1 MSRKYF
7 SIVCSKAKHTK
18 IKLFSDYYEE
28 IKAYK
33 NIVACSSLS
42 RYLSDHN
49 KDKNK
54 SNEEASD
61 CTEKR
66 GLENK
71 RFMDMRLNE
80 MNSDA
85 ERDWYPHKFGY
96 TMTVQDFNKKFSN
109 INDLDQVSHAD
120 IRLCGRITRIRK
132 QGKKLNFI
140 DIQQDESIIQVKTS
154 ANAYLGDFMKD
165 MEIIK
170 RGDIIG
176 VEGSPTVTKSGE
188 LSLLSKSMTML
199 SPTLKL
205 IPGQAIV
212 DTDLRQRKRHLDLL
226 TNSERRGVF
235 RIRAR
240 VISEIRSYLDHQG
253 FLEVETPI
261 LTDGIGGANAAAFNT
276 YHNVLDMK
284 MSLRIAPELHLK
296 TLVVGGYDRVYEI
309 GKQFRNEGID
319 PTHNPEFTS
328 CEFYMAYADYVDLMA
343 ITKNLLSQTAGKAL
357 SVQSTSDLNVND
369 RLCAAFIDKSYE
381 EVEFIPALEIA
392 TGAKFPDAAELTD
405 DSDEAVKFLISLCEK
420 SGTNINE
427 RKTSKLLDK
436 LFSKLIEPELKLP
449 TFVLHHPSSMCPLAK
464 EHRSI
469 KGISERFELF
479 AGGIELVNAYT
490 ELNDPVEQQKQFI
503 KQKQSKKMSL
513 EDCNIEKEF
522 VDALEYGLP
531 PTAGW
536 GLGLDR
542 FVMLLT
548 KQSSI
553 REVLL
558 FPTMRKI

>member
-1 MSRKYF
+1 MSRRYF
-7 SIVCSKAKHTK
+7 SILCSKVKHTK
-18 IKLFSDYYEE
+18 VKLFSDYYEE

-33 NIVACSSLS
+33 NSVSSLS

-49 KDKNK
+49 KDRNK
-54 SNEEASD
+54 SNEEPSD

-66 GLENK
+66 GSENK
-71 RFMDMRLNE
+71 KFMDMRLKE
-80 MNSDA
+80 MNSDV
-85 ERDWYPHKFGY
+85 ERNWYPHKFGY
-96 TMTVQDFNKKFSN
+96 SMTVLDFNKKFSN
-109 INDLDQVSHAD
+109 LNDLDQVSDAD

-140 DIQQDESIIQVKTS
+140 DIQQDESIIQVKAS

-165 MEIIK
+165 MEVIK

-188 LSLLSKSMTML
+188 LSLLSKSMTIL

-205 IPGQAIV
+205 IPAQALV

-226 TNSERRGVF
+226 TNSERRRVF

-261 LTDGIGGANAAAFNT
+261 LTDGIGGANAAAFST

-328 CEFYMAYADYVDLMA
+328 CEFYMAYADYVDLLT
-343 ITKNLLSQTAGKAL
+343 ITKNLLSQTAGKATSL
-357 SVQSTSDLNVND
+357 QSTSDLDVND

-381 EVEFIPALEIA
+381 EIEFIPALEIA

-449 TFVLHHPSSMCPLAK
+449 TFVLHHPSCMCPLAK

-503 KQKQSKKMSL
+503 KQKQSKKMTL
-513 EDCNIEKEF
+513 EGCNIEKEF

-536 GLGLDR
+536 GLGVDR

-558 FPTMRKI
+558 FPTMRKIKN

>member
-1 MSRKYF
+1 MSRRYF
-7 SIVCSKAKHTK
+7 SILCSKVKHTK
-18 IKLFSDYYEE
+18 VKLFSDYYEE

-33 NIVACSSLS
+33 NSVSSLS

-49 KDKNK
+49 KDRNK
-54 SNEEASD
+54 SNEEPSD

-66 GLENK
+66 GSENK
-71 RFMDMRLNE
+71 KFMDMRLKE
-80 MNSDA
+80 MNSDV
-85 ERDWYPHKFGY
+85 ERNWYPHKFGY
-96 TMTVQDFNKKFSN
+96 SMTVLDFNKKFSN
-109 INDLDQVSHAD
+109 LNDLDQVSDAD

-140 DIQQDESIIQVKTS
+140 DIQQDESIIQVKAS

-165 MEIIK
+165 MEVIK

-188 LSLLSKSMTML
+188 LSLLSKSMTIL

-205 IPGQAIV
+205 IPAQALV

-226 TNSERRGVF
+226 TNSERRRVF

-261 LTDGIGGANAAAFNT
+261 LTDGIGGANAAAFST

-328 CEFYMAYADYVDLMA
+328 CEFYMAYADYIDLLT
-343 ITKNLLSQTAGKAL
+343 ITKNLLSQTAGKATSL
-357 SVQSTSDLNVND
+357 QSTSDLDVND

-381 EVEFIPALEIA
+381 EIEFIPALEIA

-449 TFVLHHPSSMCPLAK
+449 TFVLHHPSCMCPLAK

-503 KQKQSKKMSL
+503 KQKQSKKMTL
-513 EDCNIEKEF
+513 EGCNIEKEF

-536 GLGLDR
+536 GLGVDR

>member
-1 MSRKYF
+1 MSRRYF
-7 SIVCSKAKHTK
+7 SILCSKVKHTK
-18 IKLFSDYYEE
+18 VKLFSDYYEE

-33 NIVACSSLS
+33 NSVSSLS

-49 KDKNK
+49 KDRDK
-54 SNEEASD
+54 SNEEPSD

-66 GLENK
+66 GSENK
-71 RFMDMRLNE
+71 KFMDMRLKE
-80 MNSDA
+80 MNSDV
-85 ERDWYPHKFGY
+85 ERNWYPHKFGY
-96 TMTVQDFNKKFSN
+96 SMTVLDFNKKFSN
-109 INDLDQVSHAD
+109 LNDLDQVSDAD

-140 DIQQDESIIQVKTS
+140 DIQQDESIIQVKAS

-165 MEIIK
+165 MEVIN

-188 LSLLSKSMTML
+188 LSLLSKSMTIL

-205 IPGQAIV
+205 IPAQALV

-226 TNSERRGVF
+226 TNSERRRVF

-261 LTDGIGGANAAAFNT
+261 LTDGIGGANAAAFST

-328 CEFYMAYADYVDLMA
+328 CEFYMAYADYIDLLT
-343 ITKNLLSQTAGKAL
+343 ITKNLLSQTAGKAT
-357 SVQSTSDLNVND
+357 SMQSTSDLDVND

-381 EVEFIPALEIA
+381 EIEFIPALEIA

-449 TFVLHHPSSMCPLAK
+449 TFVLHHPSCMCPLAK

-503 KQKQSKKMSL
+503 KQKQSKKMTL
-513 EDCNIEKEF
+513 EGCNIEKEF

-536 GLGLDR
+536 GLGVDR

>member
-1 MSRKYF
+1 MSRRYF
-7 SIVCSKAKHTK
+7 SILCSKVKHTK
-18 IKLFSDYYEE
+18 VKLFSDYYEE

-33 NIVACSSLS
+33 NSVSSLS

-49 KDKNK
+49 KDRNK
-54 SNEEASD
+54 SNEEPSD

-66 GLENK
+66 GSENK
-71 RFMDMRLNE
+71 KFMDMRLKE
-80 MNSDA
+80 MNSDV
-85 ERDWYPHKFGY
+85 ERNWYPHKFGY
-96 TMTVQDFNKKFSN
+96 SMTVLDFNKKFSN
-109 INDLDQVSHAD
+109 LNDLDQVSDAD

-140 DIQQDESIIQVKTS
+140 DIQQDESIIQVKAS

-165 MEIIK
+165 MEVIK

-188 LSLLSKSMTML
+188 LSLLSKSMTIL

-205 IPGQAIV
+205 IPAQALV

-226 TNSERRGVF
+226 TNSERRRVF

-261 LTDGIGGANAAAFNT
+261 LTDGIGGANAAAFST

-328 CEFYMAYADYVDLMA
+328 CEFYMAYADYVDLLT
-343 ITKNLLSQTAGKAL
+343 ITKNLLSQTAGKATSL
-357 SVQSTSDLNVND
+357 QSTSDLDVND

-381 EVEFIPALEIA
+381 EIEFIPALEIA

-449 TFVLHHPSSMCPLAK
+449 TFVLHHPSCMCPLAK

-503 KQKQSKKMSL
+503 KQKQSKKMTL
-513 EDCNIEKEF
+513 EGCNIEKEF

-536 GLGLDR
+536 GLGVDR

>member
-1 MSRKYF
+1 
-7 SIVCSKAKHTK
+7 
-18 IKLFSDYYEE
+18 
-28 IKAYK
+28 
-33 NIVACSSLS
+33 
-42 RYLSDHN
+42 
-49 KDKNK
+49 
-54 SNEEASD
+54 
-61 CTEKR
+61 
-66 GLENK
+66 
-71 RFMDMRLNE
+71 
-80 MNSDA
+80 
-85 ERDWYPHKFGY
+85 
-96 TMTVQDFNKKFSN
+96 
-109 INDLDQVSHAD
+109 
-120 IRLCGRITRIRK
+120 
-132 QGKKLNFI
+132 
-140 DIQQDESIIQVKTS
+140 
-154 ANAYLGDFMKD
+154 
-165 MEIIK
+165 
-170 RGDIIG
+170 
-176 VEGSPTVTKSGE
+176 
-188 LSLLSKSMTML
+188 
-199 SPTLKL
+199 
-205 IPGQAIV
+205 
-212 DTDLRQRKRHLDLL
+212 L
-226 TNSERRGVF
+226 TNSERRRVF

-261 LTDGIGGANAAAFNT
+261 LTDGIGGANAAAFST

-328 CEFYMAYADYVDLMA
+328 CEFYMAYADYIDLLT
-343 ITKNLLSQTAGKAL
+343 ITKTLLSQTAGKVTSL
-357 SVQSTSDLNVND
+357 QSTSDLDVND

-449 TFVLHHPSSMCPLAK
+449 TFVLHHPACMCPLAK

-503 KQKQSKKMSL
+503 KQKQSKKMTL
-513 EDCNIEKEF
+513 EGCNIEKEF

-536 GLGLDR
+536 GLGVDR

-558 FPTMRKI
+558 FPTMRKILN

>member
-1 MSRKYF
+1 MSRRYF
-7 SIVCSKAKHTK
+7 SILCSKVKHTK
-18 IKLFSDYYEE
+18 VKLFSDYYEE

-33 NIVACSSLS
+33 NSVSSLS

-49 KDKNK
+49 KDRNK
-54 SNEEASD
+54 SNEEPSD

-66 GLENK
+66 GSENK
-71 RFMDMRLNE
+71 KFMDMRLKE
-80 MNSDA
+80 MNSDV
-85 ERDWYPHKFGY
+85 ERNWYPHKFGY
-96 TMTVQDFNKKFSN
+96 SMTVLDFNKKFSN
-109 INDLDQVSHAD
+109 LNDLDQVSDAD
-120 IRLCGRITRIRK
+120 IRLCGRITRIRN

-140 DIQQDESIIQVKTS
+140 DIQQDESIIQVKAS

-165 MEIIK
+165 MEVIK

-188 LSLLSKSMTML
+188 LSLLSKSMTIL

-205 IPGQAIV
+205 IPAQALV

-226 TNSERRGVF
+226 TNSERRRVF

-261 LTDGIGGANAAAFNT
+261 LTDGIGGANAAAFST

-328 CEFYMAYADYVDLMA
+328 CEFYMAYADYIDLLT
-343 ITKNLLSQTAGKAL
+343 ITKNLLSQTAGKAT
-357 SVQSTSDLNVND
+357 SMQSTSDLDVND

-381 EVEFIPALEIA
+381 EIEFIPALEIA

-449 TFVLHHPSSMCPLAK
+449 TFVLHHPSCMCPLAK

-503 KQKQSKKMSL
+503 KQKQSKKMTL
-513 EDCNIEKEF
+513 EGCNIEKEF

-536 GLGLDR
+536 GLGVDR